1 MKKEEESI
9 FDLTSNVNTQILR
22 IEALNAMVSYAA
34 ASGDELN
41 GEHFSQVADIV
52 AEGLDQLKESIEKI
66 FEIACEHDL
75 NRISNGIKMT
85 EEGAWATKDVAVQE
99 LRKMVGELDGID
111 KYYQQAG
118 PLRKKIEELLRKL
131 TNKAA

>member
-9 FDLTSNVNTQILR
+9 FDLTSNVDTQILR

-52 AEGLDQLKESIEKI
+52 AEAIEELKESVKKI

-75 NRISNGIKMT
+75 NRIANGIQMT
-85 EEGAWATKDVAVQE
+85 EEGAWTTKDVAVSE
-99 LRKMVGELDGID
+99 LRKMLGDLDNID
-111 KYYQQAG
+111 KYYQQAD
-118 PLRKKIEELLRKL
+118 PLRKKVEELLQKL
-131 TNKAA
+131 TKKAA